1 MSTVMGQIASVSV
14 EIGGKEITFETGKL
28 AKQADGAVVMRS
40 GDTMVLA
47 TAVGRPE
54 AREGADFFPL
64 TIDVEERAYA
74 AGKIPG
80 GFFKREGR
88 ATERATLTAR
98 MIDRPIRPLWPKGFR
113 NEVQVICTVL
123 SADLV
128 TPHDILCINGAS
140 AALMISPL
148 PFFGPVGAVRVGRID
163 GEFVLNPTHEQNFEE
178 TSLDLIV
185 VGTKDGLTMVE
196 AGADEVPEDV
206 LLEALD
212 LAHQEIRKLCEAQ
225 EDLRRQVGKAKWLD
239 QELTAELEE
248 SQGHAVWESLQA
260 KGLREG
266 SAIIEELEDE
276 LAPELSMDS
285 TEEDITRRMQVRA
298 SLAAVLEK
306 QRLAAVEGPV
316 REQFGDD
323 LRGLT
328 EAEQDSKELKSA
340 KRHLLFERIVESVEL
355 PFPVG
360 PATVDGEGPVVKDS
374 VTKSYVKKA
383 AEAIYKDLV
392 RKKIAIDKRRPDGRG
407 TDEIRPIEN
416 EVTVSPRAHGS
427 ALFQRGQTQILTLCT
442 LGTAKEGQR
451 IDDLSLETDRRYMH
465 HYNFPPYSV
474 GETGFMR
481 GPKRRD
487 IGHGA
492 LAQRALEAM
501 IPPAEDFP
509 YTIRLVSETLESNGS
524 SSMGSVCGST
534 LALMDAGVPIKA
546 PVSGIAMGLVKEGDD
561 YVILTDIQGAEDHL
575 GDMDFKVAGTK
586 DGITA
591 LQMDIKITGV
601 TQEIMRG
608 ALDQAKQARIFIL
621 DRMLEALPEARTELA
636 PHAPRISSIQINP
649 DFIGMVIGK
658 GGETIRSLES
668 EYDVQIDIEEDGT
681 ILVYATEGTKADA
694 AIAAIAALTK
704 EPEVGDT
711 FTGKVVKTTQFGA
724 FVELKKG
731 TDGLLHVS
739 NVGPGRVAHIEDVMQ
754 RGDIVDVLVQEV
766 DKARGRIGL
775 KLVHKHEDGRLVEPE
790 ELIERAK
797 SAPPR
802 PPEEERPAPRRRPW
816 PQPRPAPRLG
826 SDPRGRREPPPQFLA
841 LSDGRRNGVAVG
853 VADQPLA
860 VGDRDRLG
868 AAVDAELREDPLNV
882 CCDRLLAD
890 HELGGDLPLALAARE
905 QHEHLALARRQNRR
919 RTRSLVP
926 HRAKPVAWL
935 SPQERPDA
943 IGQLLGVERLQDV
956 VVRSDQKTS
965 DPIEGFRARP
975 RHEHDRDGFAV
986 GVAQLSADLVAG
998 HPRQVDVQNH
1008 ERRSHCAR
1016 HVERVVATRR
1026 LVHGAVDSQQRFDDE
1041 RAAAVVIVDDQH
1053 RAAATR
1059 SAFQLLLVVPQV
1071 RG

>member
-1 MSTVMGQIASVSV
+1 MSIAVAGPTSLSL
-14 EIGGKEITFETGKL
+14 EIGGQDITFESGKL
-28 AKQADGAVVMRS
+28 AKQADGAVVVRS
-40 GDTMVLA
+40 GETMVLA
-47 TAVGRPE
+47 TAQGRTE

-64 TIDVEERAYA
+64 TVDVEERMYA

-88 ATERATLTAR
+88 PTERAILTAR

-123 SADLV
+123 SADMI
-128 TPHDILCINGAS
+128 TPHDILCMNGAS

-148 PFFGPVGAVRVGRID
+148 PFMGPVGAVRVTLVD
-163 GEFVLNPTHEQNFEE
+163 GELTINPTLQESEE
-178 TSLDLIV
+178 NSDLDLIV
-185 VGTKDGLTMVE
+185 VGTREALTMVE
-196 AGADEVPEDV
+196 AGANEIPEEKI
-206 LLEALD
+206 LEALD
-212 LAHQEIRKLCEAQ
+212 LAHREIVKLCEAQ
-225 EDLRRQVGKAKWLD
+225 EELRAQTGKAKWVD
-239 QELTAELEE
+239 ASISEE
-248 SQGHAVWESLQA
+248 IDSEHGQRLRDRIASD
-260 KGLREG
+260 GLREAG
-266 SAIIEELEDE
+266 TVVEELMDE
-276 LAPELSMDS
+276 LAPPLSMES
-285 TEEDITRRMQVRA
+285 TEEDIVRQVQVRS
-298 SLAAVLEK
+298 SLQMLLDKA
-306 QRLAAVEGPV
+306 RLAAVEAPV
-316 REQFGDD
+316 REQFESD
-323 LRGLT
+323 LRALT

-340 KRHLLFERIVESVEL
+340 KRALLFDRIIDGVEL

-360 PATVDGEGPVVKDS
+360 PPLPDGAEGPQVKDS
-374 VTKSYVKKA
+374 ITKQHVKRA

-392 RKKIAIDKRRPDGRG
+392 RKKIAVEKRRPDGRG
-407 TDEIRPIEN
+407 SEDVRPISV
-416 EVTVSPRAHGS
+416 EVGVNPRAHGS
-427 ALFQRGQTQILTLCT
+427 GLFTRGQTQILTSLT

-451 IDDLSLETDRRYMH
+451 IDDLSLEQERRYMH

-501 IPPAEDFP
+501 IPGTDEFP

-524 SSMGSVCGST
+524 SSMGSVCGSSM
-534 LALMDAGVPIKA
+534 ALMDAGVPIKA

-575 GDMDFKVAGTK
+575 GDMDFKVAGTR

-694 AIAAIAALTK
+694 AISAIAALTK

-739 NVGPGRVAHIEDVMQ
+739 NVGPGRVAHIEDVMS
-754 RGDIVDVLVQEV
+754 RGDVVDVIVQEV

-797 SAPPR
+797 NAPPR
-802 PPEEERPAPRRRPW
+802 PPEEERPRRDGDRGRGGRDRGPRR
-816 PQPRPAPRLG
+816 
-826 SDPRGRREPPPQFLA
+826 
-841 LSDGRRNGVAVG
+841 
-853 VADQPLA
+853 
-860 VGDRDRLG
+860 DRD
-868 AAVDAELREDPLNV
+868 
-882 CCDRLLAD
+882 
-890 HELGGDLPLALAARE
+890 
-905 QHEHLALARRQNRR
+905 
-919 RTRSLVP
+919 
-926 HRAKPVAWL
+926 
-935 SPQERPDA
+935 
-943 IGQLLGVERLQDV
+943 
-956 VVRSDQKTS
+956 
-965 DPIEGFRARP
+965 
-975 RHEHDRDGFAV
+975 
-986 GVAQLSADLVAG
+986 
-998 HPRQVDVQNH
+998 
-1008 ERRSHCAR
+1008 
-1016 HVERVVATRR
+1016 
-1026 LVHGAVDSQQRFDDE
+1026 
-1041 RAAAVVIVDDQH
+1041 
-1053 RAAATR
+1053 
-1059 SAFQLLLVVPQV
+1059 
-1071 RG
+1071 